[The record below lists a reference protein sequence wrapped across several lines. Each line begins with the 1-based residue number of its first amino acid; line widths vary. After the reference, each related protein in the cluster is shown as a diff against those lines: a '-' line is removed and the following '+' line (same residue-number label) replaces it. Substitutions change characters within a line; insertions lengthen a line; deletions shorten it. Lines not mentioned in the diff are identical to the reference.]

1 MVYETGC
8 QGMVIASALE
18 RLGFLGKIVHIY
30 QTGSPQTQ
38 SISAMNFGTDKE
50 KLHEVLMTIN
60 MYHLRSLEQ
69 GKDITHMHSNSS
81 VRTKITEN
89 NKYCDLRRG
98 LKFIYSENTTK
109 ICQNFLI

>member
-60 MYHLRSLEQ
+60 MYHLRSLDQ

-81 VRTKITEN
+81 VRTK
-89 NKYCDLRRG
+89 
-98 LKFIYSENTTK
+98 SQK
-109 ICQNFLI
+109 INWYLTQ

>member
-60 MYHLRSLEQ
+60 MYHLRSLDQ

-81 VRTKITEN
+81 VRK
-89 NKYCDLRRG
+89 KS
-98 LKFIYSENTTK
+98 LKN
-109 ICQNFLI
+109 LIVWTSVVE